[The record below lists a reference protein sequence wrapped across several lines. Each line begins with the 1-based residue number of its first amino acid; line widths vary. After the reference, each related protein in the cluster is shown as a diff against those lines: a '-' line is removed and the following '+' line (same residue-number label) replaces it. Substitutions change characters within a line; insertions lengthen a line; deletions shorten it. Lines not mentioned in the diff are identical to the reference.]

1 MPEVLRVAIDD
12 GAPRVLVGPSAVLD
26 PATAAVLDRALA
38 EATAAAYR
46 EGEAAGRLAAVEDAR
61 AAAARLH
68 EALAGILAELDE
80 RRREATR
87 ASLELARLAACAV
100 LDRTPPDDACAV
112 LERVRAALD
121 VLDEEPVQAL
131 VHPTDAPGLAAGA
144 DRRIE
149 VVADPTVA
157 PGDVRL
163 RGRTCGAELTR
174 AAMVEAA
181 LEVLGE
187 GAA

>member
-1 MPEVLRVAIDD
+1 LPEVLRVPLDD
-12 GAPRVLVGPSAVLD
+12 GAPRVLVGPRAVLD

-38 EATAAAYR
+38 EATATAYR

-68 EALAGILAELDE
+68 EALGRILAQLDE
-80 RRREATR
+80 GRREASR
-87 ASLELARLAACAV
+87 ASLELAHLAATAV
-100 LDRTPPDDACAV
+100 LDRTPPDDATQV

-131 VHPTDAPGLAAGA
+131 VNPADAPGLAAGA

-149 VVADPTVA
+149 VVPDPTVA
-157 PGDVRL
+157 QGDVRL
-163 RGRTCGAELTR
+163 QGRTCGAELTR